1 MREALS
7 GVNLIKMEGLDD
19 LTNELKKEKS
29 NSRGLKRHVIAF
41 GLKIEVLKR
50 IQKNLTSP

>member
-7 GVNLIKMEGLDD
+7 GVNLTQIDSLDE
-19 LTNELKKEKS
+19 LANELKKEKS

>member
-7 GVNLIKMEGLDD
+7 GVNLTQIDSLDE
-19 LTNELKKEKS
+19 LANELKKEKS

-41 GLKIEVLKR
+41 DLKIEVLKR
-50 IQKNLTSP
+50 IQKNLTSL

>member
-1 MREALS
+1 MREALN
-7 GVNLIKMEGLDD
+7 GVELIKMEGLDD
-19 LTNELKKEKS
+19 LANELKKEKS